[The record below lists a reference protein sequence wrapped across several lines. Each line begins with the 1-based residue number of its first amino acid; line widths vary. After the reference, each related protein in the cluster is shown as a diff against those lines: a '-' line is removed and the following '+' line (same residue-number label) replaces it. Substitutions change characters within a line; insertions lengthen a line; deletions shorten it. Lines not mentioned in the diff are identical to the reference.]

1 MTNALF
7 RFVKFTSGGN
17 NRARTCDIMLVRHAL
32 SQLSY
37 APKMPEI
44 LSVKTSKSLRFFRS
58 HTLSYPKSVRLSN
71 GFTRVFN
78 NYTGF
83 ARTKALHC
91 DTPGRS
97 ITRMRAYHQ
106 RRRHCISSIRKN
118 CISSPRKRISLYTA
132 KP

>member
-1 MTNALF
+1 
-7 RFVKFTSGGN
+7 
-17 NRARTCDIMLVRHAL
+17 MLVRHAL

-91 DTPGRS
+91 DTPGELSRGCVHIIS
-97 ITRMRAYHQ
+97 AEGIAYHQ
-106 RRRHCISSIRKN
+106 YV
-118 CISSPRKRISLYTA
+118 RIVSHH
-132 KP
+132 PENG